1 MAQAKTGDTVKVH
14 YTGKLVNGTVF
25 DSSENREPL
34 EFTIGAGQLIPGFEQ
49 AVIGMAPGETHTV
62 TIPADEA
69 YGQYDSNLLQEV
81 ERTQLPEDLDPQVG
95 QQLEAVQ
102 GDRRIIVTISA
113 VSDNSVTVDAN
124 HPLAGEDLVFD
135 IRLVEIIPQ
144 AN

>member
-49 AVIGMAPGETHTV
+49 AVIGMAPGETNTV

-81 ERTQLPEDLDPQVG
+81 EKAQLPEDLDPQVG

-113 VSDNSVTVDAN
+113 VSDESVTVDAN

-135 IRLVEIIPQ
+135 IRLLEILPQ